1 MVPTEYLGRN
11 ILELLSEIREER
23 GVVEYS
29 QIEGDEYLKFTECG
43 YYLHSK
49 NGTGEVSDCR
59 IYFERRDNYFPAK
72 ISTRGKFGA
81 FSTLGDFEVRFGPA
95 VRDVRAIKIPGAEPT
110 LPGKIFE
117 IDGQRVTAYSSD
129 GNMISY
135 IHVKSA

>member
-11 ILELLSEIREER
+11 ILELLGEIRDEG

-29 QIEGDEYLKFTECG
+29 QVEGDEYLKFPESG
-43 YYLHSK
+43 FYLHSK

-59 IYFERRDNYFPAK
+59 IYFEGRDNYFPAK

-81 FSTLGDFEVRFGPA
+81 FPTFGDFEAEFGPA
-95 VRDVRAIKIPGAEPT
+95 VRDVRAMKIPGAEPT

-117 IDGQRVTAYSSD
+117 IDGRRVTAYSSD
-129 GNMISY
+129 GDNIAY